1 MLGSHLKAEEAYLYV
16 TDAAGSPFESRV
28 LTHYKC
34 CWGPIES
41 RVLTHYKCC
50 WGPHRK
56 QSTYTLEML
65 LGAPL
70 KAE

>member
-34 CWGPIES
+34 CWGP
-41 RVLTHYKCC
+41 
-50 WGPHRK
+50 HRK